1 MSTLPDLGA
10 IFDEHVASEFVAKDV
25 DATMRTMTAEPYVW
39 HVPALTGAAGAE
51 AVRLFLHPISRTVSP
66 ERVIDESSSGSRTT
80 ATYRGCSRG
89 SHPRA
94 AACASRWSWATQ
106 EGVLSTTIPVSR
118 TPVLTG

>member
-39 HVPALTGAAGAE
+39 HVPALPGAAGAE
-51 AVRLFLHPISRTVSP
+51 AVRAFLHPISRTVSP

-80 ATYRGCSRG
+80 ATYRGCSPDRT
-89 SHPRA
+89 PA
-94 AACASRWSWATQ
+94 AACASRWSWATD